1 MMEGTSN
8 PGGSTVP
15 NHSPSLSLIINHM
28 IEPMQEGAREN
39 FPRLKEWITEYVR
52 EECLVCRVISQHNQ
66 TARPQNRP
74 SRTTKWHDGRT
85 SGIKVNLPDTNKGK
99 GEETFNENQVFGPK
113 GKRQAP
119 RQKVM

>member
-1 MMEGTSN
+1 MDNRICS
-8 PGGSTVP
+8 GG
-15 NHSPSLSLIINHM
+15 M
-28 IEPMQEGAREN
+28 
-39 FPRLKEWITEYVR
+39 PRLQAVSNEAPISFPISNNPFKLTMATPTLPSEI
-52 EECLVCRVISQHNQ
+52 LNSFIQVISQHNQ